1 MPKTKQQSSKSIIKF
16 LFELWKI
23 SPTMTWVMM
32 ITQVL
37 FITITT
43 TIAPI
48 FVSQLL
54 THIANGTATMNSSFG
69 LLMIYAATLFF
80 GEVIAVRLTIGMAY
94 IVEIRIQSEIA
105 SRILRH
111 LTAKSLGY
119 HSNRMSGGIVSDANK
134 LIGAVERFWDT
145 LLFNAIPIATTIISV
160 CVALSFVFW
169 QFAIVLA
176 VLSITMIFVIV
187 KSQNNIA
194 PTSRIVSEKSSA
206 MTAHLADTIGNIAVV
221 KAFAKEETE
230 INRYENLIS
239 EWRNANFKE
248 MKKVLLTTGSFGVM
262 LTAMNICAFI
272 AAILATEYH
281 IASIGVIYLVISYT
295 INVVSRLW
303 SVSNT
308 TRSYLRV
315 IGDASPMIDTLCE
328 KTEINDLVN
337 PEKFTMKKGEIGF
350 NDITFTHNENDHEL
364 FSHFN
369 LAIKPGEQI
378 GLVGK
383 SGSGKTTL
391 THLLLR
397 FSDIDK
403 GSITIDGQDITK
415 ITQADLHKAIAY
427 VPQESM
433 LFHRS
438 LRDNIAYSKPNATDQ
453 EIYEAAKQANVT
465 DFIKDLPKGFDTLVG
480 ERGVKLSGGQRQRIA
495 IARAIL
501 KDAPILILDEA
512 TSALDSENE
521 KLIQTALTRLMKGR
535 TSIVI
540 AHRLSTIAKLDRII
554 VLDNGNIVEQ
564 GAHDELIASKNSV
577 YAKLW
582 KHQSGNFIDEEE

>member
-1 MPKTKQQSSKSIIKF
+1 
-16 LFELWKI
+16 
-23 SPTMTWVMM
+23 MTWVMM

-54 THIANGTATMNSSFG
+54 THIANGTATMDSSFG

-105 SRILRH
+105 SRVLRH

-176 VLSITMIFVIV
+176 ILSITMVFVIV

-230 INRYENLIS
+230 INRYESLIG
-239 EWRNANFKE
+239 EWRNANYKE

-328 KTEINDLVN
+328 KTEINDSTS
-337 PEKFTMKKGEIGF
+337 PEKFNIEKGEIGF
-350 NDITFTHNENDHEL
+350 NNITFTHSENNHEL
-364 FSHFN
+364 FSNFN
-369 LAIKPGEQI
+369 LIIKPGEQI

-397 FSDIDK
+397 FSDIDN

-415 ITQADLHKAIAY
+415 ITQADLHKSIAY

-438 LRDNIAYSKPNATDQ
+438 LRDNIAYSNPDATDQ
-453 EIYEAAKQANVT
+453 EIYEAAKQANVI
-465 DFIKDLPKGFDTLVG
+465 DFIQDLPKGFDTLVG

-554 VLDNGNIVEQ
+554 VLDNGNIAEQ
-564 GAHDELIASKNSV
+564 GTHNELIAKDSSV